1 MGPVIALTILA
12 AVFIGYSLVAA
23 RLDRWS
29 ITAPIVFVL
38 TGVLVGLGGPDW
50 LGPIGDPETVK
61 HVAELTLALLLF
73 TDASTLRWGQLRE
86 DGALPL
92 RLLFIGFPLTVV
104 SGFGVGAW
112 LVPAAPLAAAALA
125 ASILAPTD
133 AALGLGVFTNRS
145 VPGRIRRALNVESG
159 LNDGMATPLVT
170 LFLALLLAEEGSS
183 PGNWLAESV
192 VELGIA
198 VLVGIALGSIAG
210 RLIATAQRRGWTS
223 HLSDRL
229 AVLATALLAYGG
241 AVAAGGNGFVAAFV
255 GGIVFAVASK
265 GRLREPVEFT
275 EDLALFASFLVW
287 AIFGAL
293 LLAPQLTG
301 GVSWLAILYAVLSLT
316 LVRVI
321 PVAVAMIGTG
331 LRPATILFMG
341 WFGPR
346 GLASVVFTLIAF
358 ETLEEGGL
366 ASDTMIEIAAWT
378 VFLSVILHGVTAGPL
393 ATRYGRLVADEP
405 VEQLAV
411 GAHLGDPVP
420 RALTGSSV
428 SSSARDRSD
437 IE

>member
-1 MGPVIALTILA
+1 VIALTILA
-12 AVFIGYSLVAA
+12 AVFIAYSLVAA

-38 TGVLVGLGGPDW
+38 TGVLLGLGAPDW
-50 LGPIGDPETVK
+50 LGPIGEPETVK
-61 HVAELTLALLLF
+61 HIAELTLALLLF

-86 DGALPL
+86 EGAFPL
-92 RLLFIGFPLTVV
+92 RLLLIGFPLTVLA
-104 SGFGVGAW
+104 GFGVGAW
-112 LVPAAPLAAAALA
+112 LVPAAPMAAAALA

-170 LFLALLLAEEGSS
+170 LFLALLVAEEGSG
-183 PGNWLAESV
+183 PENWLAESL

-198 VLVGIALGSIAG
+198 VVVGIAVGTIAG
-210 RLIATAQRRGWTS
+210 RLIAAAQRRGWTS

-229 AVLATALLAYGG
+229 AILATALLAYGG

-275 EDLALFASFLVW
+275 EELGLFASFLVW

-301 GVSWLAILYAVLSLT
+301 GVSGLAILYAVLSLT
-316 LVRVI
+316 LVRII

-366 ASDTMIEIAAWT
+366 ASDTMIEIATWT
-378 VFLSVILHGVTAGPL
+378 VFLSVIFHGVTAGPL
-393 ATRYGRLVADEP
+393 AAWYGRLVANEP
-405 VEQLAV
+405 MEQAV
-411 GAHLGDPVP
+411 SADHLDDPVP
-420 RALTGSSV
+420 RALTH
-428 SSSARDRSD
+428 ARSD
-437 IE
+437 SA

>member
-1 MGPVIALTILA
+1 MIALTILA
-12 AVFIGYSLVAA
+12 AVFISYSLVAA

-29 ITAPIVFVL
+29 VTAPIVFVL
-38 TGVLVGLGGPDW
+38 TGVILGIGAPDW
-50 LGPIGDPETVK
+50 LGPIGEPETVK
-61 HVAELTLALLLF
+61 HIAELTLALLLF
-73 TDASTLRWGQLRE
+73 ADASTLRWDQLRE

-92 RLLFIGFPLTVV
+92 RLLLIGFPLTLLA
-104 SGFGVGAW
+104 GFGVGTW
-112 LVPAAPLAAAALA
+112 LFPGAPLAAAALVA
-125 ASILAPTD
+125 GILAPTD
-133 AALGLGVFTNRS
+133 AALGLGVFTNRT

-170 LFLALLLAEEGSS
+170 LFLALLVAEEASA
-183 PGNWLAESV
+183 PGNWLAEAL

-198 VLVGIALGSIAG
+198 VVVAIAVGTIAG
-210 RLIATAQRRGWTS
+210 RLIAAAQRHGWTS

-229 AVLATALLAYGG
+229 AILATALLAYGG
-241 AVAAGGNGFVAAFV
+241 ALAAGGNGFVAAFV

-293 LLAPQLTG
+293 LLGPQLSG

-316 LVRVI
+316 LVRMI
-321 PVAVAMIGTG
+321 PVAFAMIGTG

-366 ASDTMIEIAAWT
+366 ASDTMIEIASWT
-378 VFLSVILHGVTAGPL
+378 VFLSVIFHGVTAGPL
-393 ATRYGRLVADEP
+393 ARWYGRGLTEGPALRTLSAGD
-405 VEQLAV
+405 LD
-411 GAHLGDPVP
+411 DPVP
-420 RALTGSSV
+420 RALTH
-428 SSSARDRSD
+428 ARSD
-437 IE
+437 SV

>member
-1 MGPVIALTILA
+1 MIALTILA
-12 AVFIGYSLVAA
+12 AVFIGYSLIAA

-38 TGVLVGLGGPDW
+38 TGVVLGLGAPDW

-61 HVAELTLALLLF
+61 HIAELTLALLLF
-73 TDASTLRWGQLRE
+73 ADASTLRWRQLRE
-86 DGALPL
+86 NEGLPL
-92 RLLFIGFPLTVV
+92 RLLLIGFPLTVLA
-104 SGFGVGAW
+104 GFGVGTW
-112 LVPAAPLAAAALA
+112 LVPAAPLAAAALV

-170 LFLALLLAEEGSS
+170 LFLALLVAEEGAG
-183 PGNWLAESV
+183 PANWLARSLVEIGIGV
-192 VELGIA
+192 VAGIA
-198 VLVGIALGSIAG
+198 VGTISG
-210 RLIATAQRRGWTS
+210 RLIDAAQRRGWTS

-229 AVLATALLAYGG
+229 AILATALLAYGG
-241 AVAAGGNGFVAAFV
+241 AVTAGGNGFVAAFV
-255 GGIVFAVASK
+255 GGIAFAVASK
-265 GRLREPVEFT
+265 ARLREPVEFT

-293 LLAPQLTG
+293 LLAPQLSG

-316 LVRVI
+316 LVRAI
-321 PVAVAMIGTG
+321 PVALAMIGTG
-331 LRPATILFMG
+331 LRPNTVLFMG

-366 ASDTMIEIAAWT
+366 ASDTMIEIASWT

-393 ATRYGRLVADEP
+393 ARWYGRRIEDEP
-405 VEQLAV
+405 VEQSVSAE
-411 GAHLGDPVP
+411 HLEDAVP
-420 RALTGSSV
+420 RALTD
-428 SSSARDRSD
+428 ARPSRTATV
-437 IE
+437 